1 MSVRTELPATRGPQ
15 PASRRPIDVL
25 VVDDH
30 RTFAELMS
38 RTLALESDI
47 RCVGTPET
55 PEAALAAAATSP
67 PDVVVVDIEMPHL
80 DGLELTRRLRALCP
94 ATVVVVVT
102 AHQDPS
108 WLVKATQAG
117 ASAFVPKN
125 GSLDELL
132 EAIRHARQGGMMV
145 AASAFAADRPHPEPH
160 RPEVR
165 LTAREQDVLTSLG
178 RGLAP
183 REIAQVLGISVN
195 TCRGYVKNLL
205 AKLEVNS
212 QLEAVLR
219 AQRLGLLPEE

>member
-1 MSVRTELPATRGPQ
+1 MSVDTELPAVPGEGPG
-15 PASRRPIDVL
+15 PRRPVDVL

-47 RCVGTPET
+47 RCVGTPAT
-55 PEAALAAAATSP
+55 PEAALAVAATNP
-67 PDVVVVDIEMPHL
+67 PDVVVVDIEMPQL

-108 WLVKATQAG
+108 WLVRATQAG

-145 AASAFAADRPHPEPH
+145 AASAFASDRPGPVPR
-160 RPEVR
+160 RPEIR
-165 LTAREQDVLTSLG
+165 LTAREQDVLTGLG

-183 REIAQVLGISVN
+183 REIARMLGISVN